1 MQICVNYGMLWARI
15 FLINVADFQLAHA
28 NSAHI

>member
-1 MQICVNYGMLWARI
+1 MQIWVNYGMLWARI

-28 NSAHI
+28 NI